1 MRSRRA
7 QTSIFLLLSISA
19 IFLSASLVLAK
30 EEILVD
36 VDSDAGLNT
45 AQIIQAR
52 GYEVELHKITT
63 ADRYVLTMHRIP
75 KSYDETQSG
84 SAAATN
90 KPVVILQ
97 HGLLDSSYTWV
108 LNYRDQSLA
117 FILADLGYDVWLG
130 NNRGTTWSKEHKD
143 FSTDDERFWDFTW
156 EDMGKYDL
164 PAMIKTALSVS
175 GRSTLSYVG
184 HSEGTTQA
192 FVGFSHDQE
201 LAKSV
206 SYFGALTP
214 VAWTGD
220 ATSPIFVALAKM
232 QMDTWAQVFG
242 MKEFLPNNPLL
253 QNLLGS
259 TVCAWANEVCSGF
272 FDLIGGP
279 SDNVNSS
286 RVHVYVTQTPA
297 GSSAKNVAHY
307 AQGIRDN
314 TFASYDYGC
323 NCDPSAGVD
332 ACSEF
337 ECINK
342 VKYGSLKPPAFPIQ
356 NMVHP
361 RTGFYN
367 GARDTL
373 ATQADINKLR
383 AGLPRGTVAFDKM
396 VDFGHLDFTW
406 ASNAHENVYND
417 LIQQIRQYEGRGY

>member
-1 MRSRRA
+1 MRSRRYQA
-7 QTSIFLLLSISA
+7 STLVLLSISTLL
-19 IFLSASLVLAK
+19 LSAFVALAK
-30 EEILVD
+30 EEILSE

-75 KSYDETQSG
+75 KSYDEVQSG
-84 SAAATN
+84 SAAAAN

-130 NNRGTTWSKEHKD
+130 NNRGTTWSKEHLD
-143 FSTDDERFWDFTW
+143 YSTDDDRFWDFTW

-164 PAMIKTALSVS
+164 PAMIKGALSVS
-175 GRSTLSYVG
+175 GQSTLSYVG

-192 FVGFSHDQE
+192 FVGFTHDQE

-220 ATSPIFVALAKM
+220 ATSPIVVSMAKTY
-232 QMDTWAQVFG
+232 MDTWAQVFG

-259 TVCAWANEVCSGF
+259 TVCAWADEVCDGF
-272 FDLIGGP
+272 FDIIGGP

-297 GSSAKNVAHY
+297 GTSAKNMAHY

-323 NCDPSAGVD
+323 SCDPNQGIEG
-332 ACSEF
+332 CSES
-337 ECINK
+337 ECENK
-342 VKYGSLKPPAFPIQ
+342 TRYGTLDPPSFPIQ
-356 NMVHP
+356 KMVYP

-367 GARDTL
+367 GAQDTL

-383 AGLPRGTVAFDKM
+383 AGLPSGTIVFDKTIN
-396 VDFGHLDFTW
+396 FGHIDFTW
-406 ASNAHENVYND
+406 AANAHENVYND
-417 LIQQIRQYEGRGY
+417 LIQQIQHYEGKGY

>member
-1 MRSRRA
+1 MRSKRL
-7 QTSIFLLLSISA
+7 QTSICLLFSISA
-19 IFLSASLVLAK
+19 LFLSASIVLAK

-63 ADRYVLTMHRIP
+63 ADGYVLTMHRIP

-84 SAAATN
+84 SAAAAN
-90 KPVVILQ
+90 KPVVVLQ

-130 NNRGTTWSKEHKD
+130 NNRGTTWSKEHKEY
-143 FSTDDERFWDFTW
+143 STDDERFWDFTW

-164 PAMIKTALSVS
+164 PAMIKGALSVS

-192 FVGFSHDQE
+192 FVGFTHDQE

-220 ATSPIFVALAKM
+220 ATSPIFVTLAKTY
-232 QMDTWAQVFG
+232 MDTWLQAFG
-242 MKEFLPNNPLL
+242 GKEFLPNNPLL

-259 TVCAWANEVCSGF
+259 TVCAWADE
-272 FDLIGGP
+272 
-279 SDNVNSS
+279 
-286 RVHVYVTQTPA
+286 TPA
-297 GSSAKNVAHY
+297 GTSAKNVGHY

-323 NCDPSAGVD
+323 NCDPSAGID

-337 ECINK
+337 DCGNK
-342 VKYGSLKPPAFPIQ
+342 AKYGSFQPPAFPIQ
-356 NMVHP
+356 KMVYP
-361 RTGFYN
+361 RTGFYS

-383 AGLPRGTVAFDKM
+383 AGLPRGTIVFDKT
-396 VDFGHLDFTW
+396 VDFGHIDFTW
-406 ASNAHENVYND
+406 AYNAHENVYND
-417 LIQQIRQYEGRGY
+417 LIQQIQQYEGKGY